1 MRLVTYSPWQ
11 VFDDLHSNIDRLFQ
25 QRLRCPEGDESSAVT
40 SHWRPSVDIKEEA
53 DRFVLYADIPGV
65 DPKDIQVTMEKGIL
79 TVKGERSTET
89 KEEGQQ
95 FSRLERSHGMF
106 ERRFVLPESAD
117 AEKVEA
123 RGKHGVLEVSVPKR
137 PDNKPRRIPIAA

>member
-25 QRLRCPEGDESSAVT
+25 QRLGRAEVDESSVVN
-40 SHWRPSVDIKEEA
+40 SHWRPNVDIKEEA
-53 DRFVLYADIPGV
+53 ERFVLYADIPGV

-79 TVKGERSTET
+79 TVKGERNTET
-89 KEEGQQ
+89 KAEGQQ
-95 FSRLERSHGMF
+95 FSRLERSHGVF